1 MSDTA
6 WLSPSV
12 AANMVFLDPAGP
24 MENFSFGVLR
34 RELRGVANDPVLY
47 ARAKLQPIRPDAVV
61 AADGS
66 WPVTA
71 AASALLAAP
80 GVPDGDAVPQR
91 LFPLYRDA
99 LLAGENAMLLSL
111 TMRFPEARFRHEM
124 MEEAR
129 AFALERLA
137 RARRLSTL
145 VTLHVPGEAG
155 SGNLPH
161 AHLVALVREHHAWGF
176 GTYVREVYDKA
187 AQALLFEEW
196 TTHRRR
202 WAGAAPD
209 T

>member
-6 WLSPSV
+6 WLSPSDT
-12 AANMVFLDPAGP
+12 ANMVFLDPAGP

-34 RELRGVANDPVLY
+34 RELRGKTNDPALY
-47 ARAKLQPIRPDAVV
+47 ARAKLQPMRPDPVV

-71 AASALLAAP
+71 AAAAVLIAP
-80 GVPDGDAVPQR
+80 GVADADAQPQR
-91 LFPLYRDA
+91 LFPLYRDS
-99 LLAGENAMLLSL
+99 LLPGEKAMLISL
-111 TMRFPEARFRHEM
+111 TLRFADPIFRHEM

-129 AFALERLA
+129 AFALERLV

-145 VTLHVPGEAG
+145 VSLHVPGEAG

-176 GTYVREVYDKA
+176 GAYVREVYDKA

-196 TTHRRR
+196 TAHRRR
-202 WAGAAPD
+202 WAAMPGA
-209 T
+209 